1 MRISD
6 WSSDVCSSDLH
17 FAQLGTFLERSD
29 NTARI
34 LDVKYYLLL
43 PSVAHI
49 GSSIDN
55 VQWETILRSVSAH
68 RAYRWL
74 YGAEI
79 SALKV
84 AEFLILYRQMPRS
97 LGFCCERMEEH
108 LERIQR
114 GYGEAAEAGRMAAAL
129 CRARMSG
136 PLQPIF
142 ERRRHQYQTGR
153 AP

>member
-1 MRISD
+1 M
-6 WSSDVCSSDLH
+6 
-17 FAQLGTFLERSD
+17 
-29 NTARI
+29 
-34 LDVKYYLLL
+34 
-43 PSVAHI
+43 
-49 GSSIDN
+49 
-55 VQWETILRSVSAH
+55 QWETILRSVSAH

-114 GYGEAAEAGRMAAAL
+114 GYGEEAEAGRMAAAL
-129 CRARMSG
+129 CRARLSG
-136 PLQPIF
+136 PIQSIRSESVGMGKGVSVSVDL
-142 ERRRHQYQTGR
+142 G
-153 AP
+153 

>member
-1 MRISD
+1 M
-6 WSSDVCSSDLH
+6 
-17 FAQLGTFLERSD
+17 
-29 NTARI
+29 
-34 LDVKYYLLL
+34 
-43 PSVAHI
+43 
-49 GSSIDN
+49 
-55 VQWETILRSVSAH
+55 QWETILRSVSAH

-114 GYGEAAEAGRMAAAL
+114 GYGEEAEAGRMAAAL
-129 CRARMSG
+129 RSEEHTSELQSLMRISYAVFCLKKKIINKQIIIT
-136 PLQPIF
+136 PLSI
-142 ERRRHQYQTGR
+142 
-153 AP
+153 